1 MKINAFCTNPDM
13 LRGRDRI
20 SVIFAGAF
28 EPEPLGGKARSTS
41 IPLYTPEDFKNGTEP
56 LESIEL
62 PSDVLIEEIE
72 GEIPRL
78 YPRLRFYKRVEKVED
93 CEGYKNLFLPS
104 LLFENDVINAV
115 ADRVSEGACAIIGV
129 SSTLEE
135 VGILDSKVKLSPVM
149 ILHKLG
155 ILGSVSV
162 CGGVYLDNDDLDLLA
177 QERTR
182 LILTPISSAEQGHGF
197 PPIVAAL
204 RRGVRVS
211 LGTGDS
217 NEPLEEQAKFLCRTA
232 RAMMNDPAVLDYDTA
247 FSLFND

>member
-13 LRGRDRI
+13 LNREDRI
-20 SVIFAGAF
+20 SVMFAGAF
-28 EPEPLGGKARSTS
+28 EPEPLGGKARSVS
-41 IPLYTPEDFKNGTEP
+41 IPLYTPENLKDGTEP
-56 LESIEL
+56 VESIEL
-62 PSDVLIEEIE
+62 PSDALIEEIE

-78 YPRLRFYKRVEKVED
+78 YPRLKFYKRVESASD
-93 CEGYKNLFLPS
+93 CEGHKSLFLPS
-104 LLFENDVINAV
+104 LLYENDVINAV
-115 ADRVSEGACAIIGV
+115 ADKVSEGASAIIGV
-129 SSTLEE
+129 GNTLEE
-135 VGILDSKVKLSPVM
+135 VGLLDSRLKLSPIM
-149 ILHKLG
+149 LLHKLG

-162 CGGVYLDNDDLDLLA
+162 CGGVYLDNDDLDLMA

-182 LILTPISSAEQGHGF
+182 LILTPISSAELGHGF

-232 RAMMNDPAVLDYDTA
+232 RAMMNDPEVLDYDTA